1 MLWPEKIIC
10 VQASQFSAN
19 VPHYP
24 PHWYQYCTSRSVLAA
39 SCQQWHTTYHTSK
52 TKANKGLAKN
62 DTTYQF
68 LHWQKKNTQPK
79 TFREW
84 DKILVKWSNQSK
96 TTSFYDNKPYI
107 VTENQIHCMKE
118 ANSSWDVYICSI
130 AYVKLYHA
138 LLPAPPHLFDNV
150 DELDSTIPVPHV
162 TFVPLLVD
170 LEIMDNEDDDY
181 KNEESTTS
189 AILCMYETD
198 NIETYFD
205 LPDSAEKDYTHSS
218 TLYTTWSNRIVKK
231 PNWFEDN

>member
-1 MLWPEKIIC
+1 MTQPTN
-10 VQASQFSAN
+10 S
-19 VPHYP
+19 Y
-24 PHWYQYCTSRSVLAA
+24 T
-39 SCQQWHTTYHTSK
+39 
-52 TKANKGLAKN
+52 
-62 DTTYQF
+62 D
-68 LHWQKKNTQPK
+68 KKKHTQPK
-79 TFREW
+79 AFREW

-118 ANSSWDVYICSI
+118 ANSSWDVYIRSI
-130 AYVKLYHA
+130 AYIKPYHA
-138 LLPAPPHLFDNV
+138 LHPAPPHLFDNV

-205 LPDSAEKDYTHSS
+205 LPDPAEKDYTHSS